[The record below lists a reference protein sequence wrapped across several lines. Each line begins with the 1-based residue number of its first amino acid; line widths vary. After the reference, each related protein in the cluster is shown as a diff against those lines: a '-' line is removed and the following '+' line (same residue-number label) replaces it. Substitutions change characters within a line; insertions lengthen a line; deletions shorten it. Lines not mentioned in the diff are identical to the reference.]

1 MKTVSVII
9 PCYNSS
15 RYITQA
21 IHSVL
26 LQEEFILE
34 IICIDDCSQDD
45 TVEIIEKIRTK
56 NGIVKLIKN
65 DVNSGPATSRNIGLD
80 AARGDYIA
88 FLDSDDYWIS
98 GKIETQLLYIL
109 REGYDCVFSKFIIES
124 DNAINKDISI
134 KSISLNKLIFKNYIS
149 TSSVLMKKNNYRF
162 LNELRYSEDY
172 DFWLRLAI
180 SGYKLGFITSP
191 LYIRKEA
198 KDNTSLSNNFFS
210 MQHGEIKALVRNCS
224 EYKALLLPALIF
236 SMLRFIRRYLLSIY
250 RRL

>member
-162 LNELRYSEDY
+162 L
-172 DFWLRLAI
+172 
-180 SGYKLGFITSP
+180 
-191 LYIRKEA
+191 
-198 KDNTSLSNNFFS
+198 
-210 MQHGEIKALVRNCS
+210 
-224 EYKALLLPALIF
+224 
-236 SMLRFIRRYLLSIY
+236 
-250 RRL
+250 